1 MITLLALQVGG
12 GQEEIYRLHKFKVWT
27 FGDVRKIHLVGGFLF
42 LGKEDG
48 VKILNLVTLTDS
60 VRGVKLP
67 EYITGERPTDIVYS
81 KRTMYVAFNTRTTPE
96 IDVVDFGTGELKTS
110 FPTGGTIINM
120 AVGGRYLFVLTSLGL
135 EIYDIS
141 KPTDPKEAG
150 NVPFSDFT
158 GTYMK
163 VDLPYI
169 YVSTGRNGLVIFKV
183 EGGQV
188 RKFAQYV
195 PPDGS
200 PVIDAEPYGNYIYLA
215 CAKGG
220 IKVVGMDRSGNL
232 QLLGEVK
239 TQHPVFALR
248 RYKKFLIGMFGSNGV
263 KIYSIAR
270 PASPLLSAYYTNGQ
284 YLYDAGAYGKYLVL
298 AYGPGGVITFKS
310 QIFR

>member
-1 MITLLALQVGG
+1 MITFLVVQVGG
-12 GQEEIYRLHKFKVWT
+12 GQEEVYRLHKFKAWT
-27 FGDVRKIHLVGGFLF
+27 FGDVRKIHVVGGFLF
-42 LGKEDG
+42 IGKEDG
-48 VKILNLVTLTDS
+48 VKVLNLITLTDS

-67 EYITGERPTDIVYS
+67 EYLTGERPSDIVFS

-96 IDVVDFGTGELKTS
+96 IDVVDFGTGELKSS

-141 KPTDPKEAG
+141 NPTDPKEAG
-150 NVPFSDFT
+150 NVPFSNFT
-158 GTYMK
+158 GTSMK
-163 VDLPYI
+163 VALPYL
-169 YVSTGRNGLVIFKV
+169 YVSTGRNGLMIFKV
-183 EGGQV
+183 EGGKV
-188 RKFAQYV
+188 RRVAQYI
-195 PPDGS
+195 PPDSS

-220 IKVVGMDRSGNL
+220 LKVVGIDRSGNL

-239 TQHPVFALR
+239 TRHPVFALR
-248 RYKKFLIGMFGSNGV
+248 RYKKFLIAMFGSNGV

-270 PASPLLSAYYTNGQ
+270 PSSPLLSAYYTNGQ

-310 QIFR
+310 PIFR